1 MFQWKANKQ
10 QKIKTTNPTPPKSN
24 PTNKQQETPPQD
36 KKPPQPQN
44 KELATSLHF
53 QILLCTINNYLHL
66 CSAAHQQLTA
76 FITVLHRCVT
86 WCLCPILQM
95 KRPNLHFKSSDNPLL
110 PWQPSYCL
118 PTLCIVNTHICLL
131 FTALKTSPW
140 QINQCL
146 VLSAQVTVNKADG
159 AVPYNTSSLTSE
171 FVSSSFL
178 TGLLH
183 D

>member
-1 MFQWKANKQ
+1 MEIKQ
-10 QKIKTTNPTPPKSN
+10 TTKNQNHKPHPSQIKPHKQTARNTPTGQKTPTTPKQRVSN
-24 PTNKQQETPPQD
+24 
-36 KKPPQPQN
+36 QPA
-44 KELATSLHF
+44 L

-86 WCLCPILQM
+86 WCLCSILHM
-95 KRPNLHFKSSDNPLL
+95 KCPNLHFKSSDNPLL

-171 FVSSSFL
+171 FSPSRFL
-178 TGLLH
+178 TGAAAWLIF
-183 D
+183 